1 MKLLISIIL
10 ATVLGIF
17 LSMIGEVGIIIGFG
31 ILAGIL
37 FRGVYLLNDLSK
49 RLSKVAPALPKSD
62 KVKKAYEDYLREKE
76 INI

>member
-49 RLSKVAPALPKSD
+49 RLSKVAPALPISD

-76 INI
+76 INS